1 MFNPFTRYCSVSV
14 SPLGKM
20 VRGSASCSDLISCL
34 YALNSTE
41 IDIFFSL
48 YGIEEITLE
57 TVSAV
62 AKRDKSTIHR
72 ILEKLVNAGL
82 CFKDT
87 MAMEKGGF
95 RNIYYTL
102 SPEKLVEKLAYD
114 GKRIIDGLNSAMKQF
129 PENFAIRT

>member
-1 MFNPFTRYCSVSV
+1 VSV
-14 SPLGKM
+14 SSLGKI

-48 YGIEEITLE
+48 YGMGEITLE
-57 TVSAV
+57 TLSA
-62 AKRDKSTIHR
+62 AANRDKSTIHR
-72 ILEKLVNAGL
+72 ILEKLVSAGL

-87 MAMEKGGF
+87 RAAEKGGF

-102 SPEKLVEKLAYD
+102 SPEKLVEKLTYD
-114 GKRIIDGLNSAMKQF
+114 GKRIIDGLDGALRNF
-129 PENFAIRT
+129 PENFKLRTGREIRK

>member
-1 MFNPFTRYCSVSV
+1 MSV
-14 SPLGKM
+14 SPLGKI

-48 YGIEEITLE
+48 YGMGEITLE
-57 TVSAV
+57 TLSAA

-87 MAMEKGGF
+87 RAMEKGGF

-102 SPEKLVEKLAYD
+102 SPEKLVEKLTYD
-114 GKRIIDGLNSAMKQF
+114 GERIINGLNSAMKQF
-129 PENFAIRT
+129 PENFATRTGLSTGTKST

>member
-1 MFNPFTRYCSVSV
+1 VSV
-14 SPLGKM
+14 SPLGKI
-20 VRGSASCSDLISCL
+20 VRGSSSCSDLISCL

-48 YGIEEITLE
+48 YGMEEITLE
-57 TVSAV
+57 TVSAA

-87 MAMEKGGF
+87 IAMEKGGF

-102 SPEKLVEKLAYD
+102 SPEKLVEKLTYD
-114 GKRIIDGLNSAMKQF
+114 GKKIVDGLNFAMKQF
-129 PENFAIRT
+129 PENFALRTGLSTGTETT